1 MKFKAREI
9 IEFKSKGRFYIS
21 WRKKLKP
28 QQIKDY
34 FYHNSIKEGIK
45 ALFNDKKLKYCQP
58 MHALYLGYE
67 QGVKYENENGT
78 YYLFWVAKS
87 PQDEPALISV
97 GKAVDGKIY
106 VIEEVFPLGKH
117 IVSFKEIPEEQINR
131 KESGLIPI
139 IYRNSIFAF
148 PQMKELALELITVED
163 EKCIKIAYEGVRAFS
178 NLIGEVSR

>member
-87 PQDEPALISV
+87 PHSSNEIESFCFIS
-97 GKAVDGKIY
+97 
-106 VIEEVFPLGKH
+106 H
-117 IVSFKEIPEEQINR
+117 
-131 KESGLIPI
+131 GL
-139 IYRNSIFAF
+139 NVCF
-148 PQMKELALELITVED
+148 
-163 EKCIKIAYEGVRAFS
+163 KIAYAK
-178 NLIGEVSR
+178 I